1 MGRYACH
8 VIESHRLLLP
18 FFRFLN
24 SDECIILHVM
34 FRLLCPMLRRM
45 PQKMRTYDLRTAR
58 LVTED
63 ASHPITSFSMSN
75 DGASVAASCLDGI
88 VRLWGRGDGDHR
100 QRRRVF
106 QKLHSSHVSNNY
118 KVECA
123 FTSNDEYVISGS
135 ECGAVAVY
143 SVDFDSMDAD
153 DCGGGAE
160 RSTAVARAKPR
171 VKERG
176 TTLRGHKGPTCS
188 VAACPQSS
196 RSWLILS
203 ASYDGTAV
211 VWASR
216 EQHDCCFDR

>member
-1 MGRYACH
+1 
-8 VIESHRLLLP
+8 
-18 FFRFLN
+18 
-24 SDECIILHVM
+24 M
-34 FRLLCPMLRRM
+34 FRPLCPMLRRM
-45 PQKMRTYDLRTAR
+45 PQKMRTYDLRTAQ